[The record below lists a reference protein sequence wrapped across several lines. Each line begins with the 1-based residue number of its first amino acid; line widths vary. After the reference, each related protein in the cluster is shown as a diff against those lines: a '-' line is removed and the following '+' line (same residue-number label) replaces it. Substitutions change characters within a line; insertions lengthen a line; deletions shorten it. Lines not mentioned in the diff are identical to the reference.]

1 MARADGAHAAS
12 WQRPATAEQEGADA
26 AGTDAA
32 GVDAA
37 GVDAAGAGAEE
48 GLQPRLAAAADPN
61 PNPAGL
67 VEALA
72 RMEIR
77 AVSAELA
84 LSEAR
89 QLEAEQRLRGG
100 AEELYREMEVY
111 REMSHAQRRSAE
123 MEEIASEGRQRLLA
137 AAGAWHSAL
146 HSALRSA
153 WCSAWCMAWGMAW

>member
-1 MARADGAHAAS
+1 MLMARADGARAAS

-26 AGTDAA
+26 AG
-32 GVDAA
+32 
-37 GVDAAGAGAEE
+37 AGAEE
-48 GLQPRLAAAADPN
+48 GLQPRLAAAVEEGLQPTTVGA
-61 PNPAGL
+61 PANYGAA

-89 QLEAEQRLRGG
+89 QLEAEQRLKGG

-111 REMSHAQRRSAE
+111 RVRVRVRVRVS
-123 MEEIASEGRQRLLA
+123 
-137 AAGAWHSAL
+137 
-146 HSALRSA
+146 
-153 WCSAWCMAWGMAW
+153 